1 MERGPQPESL
11 SRALQARA
19 AASVA
24 RALAPHLPAFVERG
38 RGALLYDVDGR
49 VYVDLAGGVGC
60 LAVGHAHPRVVRAVQ
75 DQAER
80 FFHTDYVVAPYEG
93 YVAVC
98 ERLCAAAPGRSAKKA
113 ALFNSGAEAV
123 DNAVKIARAYTG
135 RAAVVAFEGAFHGR
149 TYLALSLTGRVD
161 PYKRGFGPFAPEVYR
176 VPYPYP
182 YRSPFPTEDQTV
194 EFCLRRLDD
203 LFRTDVEPERVAA
216 VVVEPVLGEGGVVVP
231 PASFLPRLQEVCRRH
246 GILLVVD
253 DVQTGMGRTGRMWA
267 SQHAGVEPDLMVVGK
282 SLAAGL
288 PLSAVVGRAEVMD
301 AVVEGG
307 IGGTYVGNPLS
318 CAAALAVF
326 EVFEEEGLVER
337 ASRVGERIL
346 QALRQV
352 QQDCALVGEV
362 RGLGAMVGVELV
374 TDRHRK
380 TPAPDH
386 TSFVLRRAAERGVLL
401 LRAGVHR
408 NVVRLLPPL
417 VVREEELDRGLE
429 VLGECLR
436 EAQLAAGSLT

>member
-1 MERGPQPESL
+1 
-11 SRALQARA
+11 
-19 AASVA
+19 
-24 RALAPHLPAFVERG
+24 
-38 RGALLYDVDGR
+38 
-49 VYVDLAGGVGC
+49 
-60 LAVGHAHPRVVRAVQ
+60 
-75 DQAER
+75 
-80 FFHTDYVVAPYEG
+80 
-93 YVAVC
+93 
-98 ERLCAAAPGRSAKKA
+98 
-113 ALFNSGAEAV
+113 
-123 DNAVKIARAYTG
+123 
-135 RAAVVAFEGAFHGR
+135 
-149 TYLALSLTGRVD
+149 
-161 PYKRGFGPFAPEVYR
+161 
-176 VPYPYP
+176 
-182 YRSPFPTEDQTV
+182 
-194 EFCLRRLDD
+194 
-203 LFRTDVEPERVAA
+203 
-216 VVVEPVLGEGGVVVP
+216 
-231 PASFLPRLQEVCRRH
+231 
-246 GILLVVD
+246 
-253 DVQTGMGRTGRMWA
+253 
-267 SQHAGVEPDLMVVGK
+267 
-282 SLAAGL
+282 
-288 PLSAVVGRAEVMD
+288 
-301 AVVEGG
+301 VEGG

-417 VVREEELDRGLE
+417 VVRDEELDRGLE